1 LLSNFG
7 TIVSLFEVYPLL
19 RTSYQLFVMLNRNY
33 LVMVLGFA
41 GISFACTHETTS
53 PNSST
58 TPPTVSATCSADSV
72 YFVNEVLPIITSN
85 CSMSGCHDASTRAD
99 GVQLTNYT
107 TIIKYV
113 NKGNASSSK
122 LYKVIIDTDP
132 GDRMPPPPRSPL
144 TAAQIAKIQKWINQ
158 GAKNNSCASACN
170 VDVFTF
176 SGSIK
181 PMLDT
186 KCVGCHSAVS
196 PGGNINLSTYAAVKV
211 VALNGK
217 LYGSIAHQTGF
228 SPMPKNAA
236 KLSDC
241 EITQVQRW
249 IAAGSLNN

>member
-1 LLSNFG
+1 MMN
-7 TIVSLFEVYPLL
+7 
-19 RTSYQLFVMLNRNY
+19 RTVIGVALIISAML
-33 LVMVLGFA
+33 
-41 GISFACTHETTS
+41 FACTHETTS
-53 PNSST
+53 PNAGN
-58 TPPTVSATCSADSV
+58 TPPTLSATCSADTA

-85 CSMSGCHDASTRAD
+85 CAMSGCHDAATRAE
-99 GVQLTNYT
+99 GVQLTSYS

-113 NKGNASSSK
+113 KARNATGSE
-122 LYKVIIDTDP
+122 LYKVITDPNP
-132 GDRMPPPPRSPL
+132 GDRMPPPPRSLL

-158 GAKNNSCASACN
+158 GAKNNSCASACDAN
-170 VDVFTF
+170 VFTF
-176 SGSIK
+176 SGAIK

-186 KCVGCHSAVS
+186 KCVGCHSATS
-196 PGGNINLSTYAAVKV
+196 PGGNINLSTYALVRT

-228 SPMPKNAA
+228 SPMPKNGA